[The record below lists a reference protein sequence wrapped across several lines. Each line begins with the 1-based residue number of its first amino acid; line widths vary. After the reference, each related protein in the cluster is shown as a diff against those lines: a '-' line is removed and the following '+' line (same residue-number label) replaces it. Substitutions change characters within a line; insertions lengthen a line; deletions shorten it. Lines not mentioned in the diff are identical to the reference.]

1 MESVII
7 EEMRAFLRLDLN
19 PRQHKYFTDTINVA
33 KRVKVVPVSEVFNER
48 EIELIRRIVRP
59 EKQACYKNAHLL
71 TLLFSDRVQYC
82 EGKTLAMI
90 PIDHAFNRVG
100 DKYVDITFEMALKD
114 DGFTGYE
121 YVVFGEYS
129 AGVIETITK
138 QTGYYGEIYRYCY
151 CAEQM
156 ALEKDTPGNPKGTTG
171 GGSQ

>member
-1 MESVII
+1 
-7 EEMRAFLRLDLN
+7 
-19 PRQHKYFTDTINVA
+19 
-33 KRVKVVPVSEVFNER
+33 
-48 EIELIRRIVRP
+48 
-59 EKQACYKNAHLL
+59 
-71 TLLFSDRVQYC
+71 
-82 EGKTLAMI
+82 
-90 PIDHAFNRVG
+90 
-100 DKYVDITFEMALKD
+100 MALKD

-171 GGSQ
+171 GGSQQPRAIFGNAVLQRYAKNIVIQCTP